1 EIRTLE
7 SGGWLLRARILR
19 DQHAQR
25 TRHIERQQSAA
36 AEKPRRFGHGLV
48 WVSEGHRAVIAEH
61 DIEACIWQGNTLAAG
76 VHQRKIDICS
86 SHETARVQLA
96 RRVVETDRACAT
108 SRQSDGPLRRATAKL
123 QHVFA
128 SNVAQDAPLVLADV
142 PDP

>member
-1 EIRTLE
+1 M
-7 SGGWLLRARILR
+7 
-19 DQHAQR
+19 
-25 TRHIERQQSAA
+25 
-36 AEKPRRFGHGLV
+36 
-48 WVSEGHRAVIAEH
+48 IAEH

-128 SNVAQDAPLVLADV
+128 SNVAQDAQLVFGDV
-142 PDP
+142 PDAPNASVIIELCSVRRLVLVAEAVPGVAIMLRVLREAHTAE